1 MKNPPRTLHFDAAQ
15 RTLKLILLTRQFPYP
30 DIGGKMIST
39 EILSQFSLFKD
50 LPKSLLAEIAALG
63 NEVTAKQGDFVFR
76 EGEKADKLHFLLN
89 GSIALRVKLTSRPDS
104 VTVSFISSPFQ
115 SFGWS
120 GVVPPYHYTSSA
132 ECEEDSNLLL
142 IPSAPFMELLEK
154 DPESGFKVM
163 QRITVIIAD
172 RLRNSR
178 QALLKTI

>member
-1 MKNPPRTLHFDAAQ
+1 
-15 RTLKLILLTRQFPYP
+15 
-30 DIGGKMIST
+30 MIS
-39 EILSQFSLFKD
+39 IDVLSQFGLFQG
-50 LPKSLLAEIAALG
+50 LPESLLSKIAALS
-63 NEVTAKQGDFVFR
+63 NEVSAKKGDFVFR
-76 EGEKADKLHFLLN
+76 EGERANKLHFLLS

-132 ECEEDSNLLL
+132 ECDEDSHLL
-142 IPSAPFMELLEK
+142 IIPSDPFMKLLEQN
-154 DPESGFKVM
+154 PESGFKVM

-178 QALLKTI
+178 QALLKTL